1 MANLNVAVILSGC
14 GYLDGAEINE
24 VVLTLLSLE
33 KRGVNY
39 QCFAPDIE
47 QYHVVNHLTG
57 EQTSEKRN
65 VLIESARIVRGKVK
79 PITECDSSNFGA
91 LIVPGGFGVAKNLST
106 FAFEGSNFKLQPDL
120 LKICQSFI
128 GKAVGYICIG
138 PALLPIIY
146 EKNIKLTIG
155 NDKDTNDII
164 KSLGGSPVNCGVADV
179 VVDNENK
186 IVSTPAYMLA
196 NNINEAHQGIDKL
209 VEKTL
214 ALAEHK

>member
-57 EQTSEKRN
+57 EEMSEKRN
-65 VLIESARIVRGKVK
+65 VLIESARIVRGNVK
-79 PITECDSSNFGA
+79 PIIECDSADFDV
-91 LIVPGGFGVAKNLST
+91 LIVPGGFGVAKNLSN
-106 FAFEGSNFKLQPDL
+106 FAFEGNNFKLQPDI
-120 LKICQSFI
+120 LKVCQSFI
-128 GKAVGYICIG
+128 GKAVGYICIA
-138 PALLPIIY
+138 PTLLPIIY
-146 EKNIKLTIG
+146 GKNIKLTIG
-155 NDKDTNDII
+155 NDQNTNNII
-164 KSLGGSPVNCGVADV
+164 KSLGGSPVNCLVDDV
-179 VVDNENK
+179 VVDVENK

-196 NNINEAHQGIDKL
+196 NNINDAHQGIDKL